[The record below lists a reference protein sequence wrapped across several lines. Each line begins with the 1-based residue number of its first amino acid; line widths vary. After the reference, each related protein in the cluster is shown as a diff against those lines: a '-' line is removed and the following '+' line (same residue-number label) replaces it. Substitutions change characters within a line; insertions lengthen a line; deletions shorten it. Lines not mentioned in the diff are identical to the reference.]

1 MNKNNQEQEE
11 NFMTRQEVLMTFA
24 QGAKKILE
32 NNLSKLIVYGSY
44 ARGDYKENSD
54 IDVMILTPF
63 SKEEIEQVEN
73 KIFDLAFELE
83 LESGIVINPVLEN
96 EEHYK
101 YWLGA
106 LPFFDNVEKE
116 GIVIGWETKEFK

>member
-1 MNKNNQEQEE
+1 ML
-11 NFMTRQEVLMTFA
+11 FV
-24 QGAKKILE
+24 QGTKKILK

-54 IDVMILTPF
+54 IDVMILTPL

-73 KIFDLAFELE
+73 SIFDLE

-96 EEHYK
+96 EAHYR

-106 LPFFDNVEKE
+106 LPFYDDVEKE
-116 GIVIGWETKEFK
+116 GIVIG

>member
-1 MNKNNQEQEE
+1 ML
-11 NFMTRQEVLMTFA
+11 FI
-24 QGAKKILE
+24 QGAKKILK

-54 IDVMILTPF
+54 IDVMILTPL

-73 KIFDLAFELE
+73 SIFDLAFDLE
-83 LESGIVINPVLEN
+83 LEN
-96 EEHYK
+96 EAHYR

-106 LPFFDNVEKE
+106 LPFYDNVEKE
-116 GIVIGWETKEFK
+116 GIVIG

>member
-1 MNKNNQEQEE
+1 MSKNNQEQEE

-24 QGAKKILE
+24 QGTKKILD
-32 NNLSKLIVYGSY
+32 NNFSKIIVYGSY

-116 GIVIGWETKEFK
+116 GIVIG

>member
-1 MNKNNQEQEE
+1 MI
-11 NFMTRQEVLMTFA
+11 RQEVLMLFV
-24 QGAKKILE
+24 QGTKKILK
-32 NNLSKLIVYGSY
+32 NNLSKLIVYGYY

-54 IDVMILTPF
+54 IDVMILTPL

-73 KIFDLAFELE
+73 SIFDLALDLE

-96 EEHYK
+96 EAHYR

-106 LPFFDNVEKE
+106 LPFYDDVEKE
-116 GIVIGWETKEFK
+116 GIVIG

>member
-1 MNKNNQEQEE
+1 MI
-11 NFMTRQEVLMTFA
+11 RQEVLMLFV
-24 QGAKKILE
+24 QGTKKILK

-54 IDVMILTPF
+54 IDVMILTPL

-73 KIFDLAFELE
+73 SIFDLAFDLELE
-83 LESGIVINPVLEN
+83 LGIVINPVLEN
-96 EEHYK
+96 EAHYR

-106 LPFFDNVEKE
+106 LPFYDDVEKE
-116 GIVIGWETKEFK
+116 GIVIGWETKRFKQLSNYTS

>member
-1 MNKNNQEQEE
+1 MI
-11 NFMTRQEVLMTFA
+11 RQEVLMLFV
-24 QGAKKILE
+24 QGTKKILK
-32 NNLSKLIVYGSY
+32 NNLPDTTYSFIEVIPY

-54 IDVMILTPF
+54 IDVMILTPL

-73 KIFDLAFELE
+73 SIFDLAFDLE

-96 EEHYK
+96 EAHYR

-106 LPFFDNVEKE
+106 LPFYDDVEKE
-116 GIVIGWETKEFK
+116 GIVIG